1 MHDDAWQLISI
12 LNFQDGRGN
21 KLPMWGHC
29 GVSWGDFPKMEK
41 S

>member
-12 LNFQDGRGN
+12 LNFQDGRGI